1 MTHSTTATRA
11 ATIRSWLLG
20 RSSSERALELMATR
34 SKWTSEQYAEA
45 FELALRSE
53 SIVYDLSTK
62 TWSAS
67 RSWASR
73 GAK

>member
-1 MTHSTTATRA
+1 MTKQTTATRA

-34 SKWTSEQYAEA
+34 SRWTASEYAEA

-53 SIVYDLSTK
+53 AIVYDMHTK
-62 TWSAS
+62 LWSAS

-73 GAK
+73 AI